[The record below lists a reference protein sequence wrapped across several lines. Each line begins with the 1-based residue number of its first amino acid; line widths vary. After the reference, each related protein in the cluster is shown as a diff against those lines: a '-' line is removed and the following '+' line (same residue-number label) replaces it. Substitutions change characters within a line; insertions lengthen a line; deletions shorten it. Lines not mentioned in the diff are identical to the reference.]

1 AAEVQAKSRGHGP
14 GGTRAPKEG
23 TGFGITA
30 GLCLRFRR
38 GYLHFEREVWPG
50 RMTQTILEIIDG
62 GLVFFLRAQQAG
74 KAIRGQGKARINRQR
89 FLEFVAGLLEL
100 PQILKGPPKCV
111 VGLERIRLR
120 AEDDAEFVSSSL
132 WRVILQER
140 KRKLVADFVPI
151 GVAGQCC
158 LKGGDRT
165 AKLSFASI
173 ECAQRFIGFCA

>member
-1 AAEVQAKSRGHGP
+1 MKLIYLKALLCCFFFFFFQAEDGIRDLTVTGVQTCALPICNSV
-14 GGTRAPKEG
+14 PKEG
-23 TGFGITA
+23 NRVSIIA
-30 GLCLRFRR
+30 RLCIRFRQ

-120 AEDDAEFVSSSL
+120 AEDDAEFVSSSQ

-140 KRKLVADFVPI
+140 KRKLGADFEPI
-151 GVAGQCC
+151 GVVG
-158 LKGGDRT
+158 
-165 AKLSFASI
+165 
-173 ECAQRFIGFCA
+173 